1 MLNKDEILSRINKR
15 AFYHSYINSLKS
27 SNGSAQGLG
36 LCPFHDDHDP
46 SFSVSYTEGFF
57 NCFACGEKGD
67 IFDFYQKLR
76 RVDFKTALSEIGK
89 MNGGIMPPPDPHKV
103 ATFEYRC
110 LGGEL
115 LYTKERY
122 EPARDG
128 KRKEFFFKH
137 VKNGKQKMGR
147 GCSPVLYN
155 QKEVSGAEVVYFV
168 EGEGKAEMLRGWGL
182 VATSLDSGANS
193 PWNDEYFE
201 CMEKA
206 KQLIIIPDNDKPGRA
221 YGERIALELFGK
233 VDTIKIVNLPG
244 VEEKG
249 DIIDWAQ
256 ISGNNKDVLTN
267 IVDIALVFD
276 GNIRE
281 KEKKERTPNIVT
293 LLEKTVH
300 DRSLCPAQDY
310 KDDVMYYAV
319 RIDGKPYLITSEK
332 DIISFAQAEDKGLNL
347 STKYVDTFRF
357 DPEWI
362 LDYYREG
369 KKVTVSEV
377 YKKTHNFINDYI
389 FFTSP
394 AHGKFLSVWVI
405 GTYIFKIFRYY
416 PYIWL
421 NAPKQSG
428 KTLLMEILKELSF
441 NGDLS
446 SNASESAIFRDVHN
460 NLITMFLDEVEKL
473 SKQDMEK
480 YGAIMT
486 ILNTGFSASG
496 SVKRSGSQKQN
507 FTIQRFS
514 TYSPKAFAGIKEIDD
529 VVQDRTIKIN
539 MLRKKPGEVAKRYK
553 VSDALVRSQKVI
565 RNELYIFGL
574 QYAREISTTYNN
586 HSDTLKV
593 KHLENRELDIWEP
606 IFTIASVIDKENG
619 NSDLTDSLTQLS
631 NENSGERHEDNI
643 DLNETVKLLSVLSL
657 MVEADNPIPLK
668 SKNLYRYETEE
679 VFEYFKETEEYA
691 WLADCKKATLTRIL
705 KKNAGIKAELVWSAK
720 LRKKAR
726 VYIVDT
732 ENLKDLVERYT

>member
-15 AFYHSYINSLKS
+15 TFYQSYVNSLKS
-27 SNGSAQGLG
+27 SNSSAQGLG

-46 SFSVSYTEGFF
+46 SFSVNYTEGFF

-76 RVDFKTALSEIGK
+76 NVDFKTALREIGK
-89 MNGGIMPPPDPHKV
+89 MNGGIMSQPYPKKV

-110 LGGEL
+110 AEGKL
-115 LYTKERY
+115 LYTKERC

-128 KRKEFFFKH
+128 KRKEFFFNH
-137 VKNGKQKMGR
+137 QKNGKQKMGR

-155 QKEVSGAEVVYFV
+155 QTEVAGAEVVYFV
-168 EGEGKAEMLRGWGL
+168 EGEGKAELLKGWGL
-182 VATSLDSGANS
+182 VATSLDAGANS
-193 PWNDEYFE
+193 PWHDEYFE
-201 CMEKA
+201 YIEKT
-206 KQLIIIPDNDKPGRA
+206 KQLIIIPDNDKSGWDYA
-221 YGERIALELFGK
+221 ERIALELFGR
-233 VDTIKIVNLPG
+233 VETIKIIELPG
-244 VEEKG
+244 LDEKG
-249 DIIDWAQ
+249 DIIDWAR
-256 ISGNNKDVLTN
+256 IPGNDIEVFTN
-267 IVDIALVFD
+267 IIDTAPIFD
-276 GNIRE
+276 GTIRE
-281 KEKKERTPNIVT
+281 KEKKDRTPNIVT

-300 DRSLCPAQDY
+300 DRTLCPAQDY
-310 KDDVMYYAV
+310 KDEVMYYAV
-319 RIDGKPYLITSEK
+319 RIDGKPYLVTSEK
-332 DIISFAQAEDKGLNL
+332 KIISFAQAEDKGLNL
-347 STKYVDTFRF
+347 NTKFVDTFRF

-369 KKVTVSEV
+369 RKVKVSEV
-377 YKKTHNFINDYI
+377 YKKTYNFIKDYI
-389 FFTSP
+389 FFTSDS
-394 AHGKFLSVWVI
+394 HGKFLSVWVI

-496 SVKRSGSQKQN
+496 FVKRAGSQKQN

-514 TYSPKAFAGIKEIDD
+514 TFSPKAFAGIKEIDD

-553 VSDALVRSQKVI
+553 VSDALVRSQ
-565 RNELYIFGL
+565 
-574 QYAREISTTYNN
+574 
-586 HSDTLKV
+586 
-593 KHLENRELDIWEP
+593 
-606 IFTIASVIDKENG
+606 
-619 NSDLTDSLTQLS
+619 
-631 NENSGERHEDNI
+631 
-643 DLNETVKLLSVLSL
+643 
-657 MVEADNPIPLK
+657 
-668 SKNLYRYETEE
+668 
-679 VFEYFKETEEYA
+679 
-691 WLADCKKATLTRIL
+691 
-705 KKNAGIKAELVWSAK
+705 
-720 LRKKAR
+720 
-726 VYIVDT
+726 
-732 ENLKDLVERYT
+732 

>member
-1 MLNKDEILSRINKR
+1 MR
-15 AFYHSYINSLKS
+15 AFYQLYVNSLKS

-36 LCPFHDDHDP
+36 LCPFHDDHTP
-46 SFSVSYTEGFF
+46 SFSVNYTQGFF

-76 RVDFKTALSEIGK
+76 SVDFKTALSEIGK
-89 MNGGIMPPPDPHKV
+89 MNGGVMPQSEPQRV
-103 ATFEYRC
+103 AVFEYRC
-110 LGGEL
+110 IGGYL

-128 KRKEFFFKH
+128 NRKEFFFKH
-137 VKNGKQKMGR
+137 KKSGKQMMGR

-155 QKEVSGAEVVYFV
+155 LKDVSFAEVVYFV
-168 EGEGKAEMLRGWGL
+168 EGEGKADVLKGWGL
-182 VATSLDSGANS
+182 VAASLDSGANS
-193 PWNDEYFE
+193 PWHDEYFG

-206 KQLIIIPDNDKPGRA
+206 KEVIIIPDNDKPGRA
-221 YGERIALELFGK
+221 YGERIALELFDK
-233 VDTIKIVNLPG
+233 VDSVKIVELPG
-244 VEEKG
+244 IEEKG
-249 DIIDWAQ
+249 DIIDWAR
-256 ISGNNKDVLTN
+256 ISGNDREAFANL
-267 IVDIALVFD
+267 VDATLVFD
-276 GNIRE
+276 GTIRE
-281 KEKKERTPNIVT
+281 KTKEEKAPNIVA
-293 LLEKTVH
+293 LLEKSVNE
-300 DRSLCPAQDY
+300 RPLCPAQDY
-310 KDDVMYYAV
+310 RDDVMYYAV
-319 RIDGKPYLITSEK
+319 KIDGKAYLITSEK
-332 DIISFAQAEDKGLNL
+332 EIISFAQVEDKGLKLNT
-347 STKYVDTFRF
+347 SFVDTFRF

-362 LDYYREG
+362 LKYYREG
-369 KKVTVSEV
+369 KRVTVSEV
-377 YKKTHNFINDYI
+377 YKKTHDFINDYI
-389 FFTSP
+389 FFTSES
-394 AHGKFLSVWVI
+394 HVKFLSIWVI